1 MGIREVL
8 KNPGGNT
15 PPYLI
20 NSLSGHDAETDVSDS
35 ELLQQSSPPSTGAQ
49 PWLVTDYVQEEEQET
64 YGFGT
69 APSDGPEVEDIDRK
83 MASLQRE
90 EAALRAA
97 NGQSRADLTRVYA
110 MAQRQQQKMEELEQ
124 CLLDTR
130 QQLREKDEEIRKDNE
145 NMARLKAQLEAIAES
160 LDENNASRQMLLN
173 LISQTF

>member
-1 MGIREVL
+1 
-8 KNPGGNT
+8 
-15 PPYLI
+15 
-20 NSLSGHDAETDVSDS
+20 
-35 ELLQQSSPPSTGAQ
+35 
-49 PWLVTDYVQEEEQET
+49 
-64 YGFGT
+64 
-69 APSDGPEVEDIDRK
+69 
-83 MASLQRE
+83 MARLQRE

-173 LISQTF
+173 LISQTFWCAATTPTVINVALQTNYRSMSGKQRALIMSGCNATKITAQYMHAW